1 MWTSWSGQHDALKG
15 KTPQQG
21 SGPDKWTD
29 NGLTKSLSPSLISPT
44 TVYTETSQEENMVYP
59 QKRGEKGRKK
69 ERKKKEQI
77 NQKDFFTSLSHFVTY
92 TPNHRWLNSP
102 RLNTGSHQLK
112 PFVNKH
118 SKFRTLI
125 LTEEKIALVEK
136 QLTNFINVNTIIC
149 EASAAVR
156 TCQKNLFTNHYDRNY
171 WNEETYPTYP
181 EESHVNQTPAFL
193 SPRLVNW
200 GHLTRGAPQVGW
212 PRLQ

>member
-21 SGPDKWTD
+21 SGLDKWTD

-44 TVYTETSQEENMVYP
+44 AVYTDTSQKENMVYP
-59 QKRGEKGRKK
+59 QKR
-69 ERKKKEQI
+69 KKKKI
-77 NQKDFFTSLSHFVTY
+77 LKDFFISLSHFVTY

-112 PFVNKH
+112 PLVNKH
-118 SKFRTLI
+118 SKFRALI

-136 QLTNFINVNTIIC
+136 QLTNFINVNAIIC
-149 EASAAVR
+149 EAWAAVR
-156 TCQKNLFTNHYDRNY
+156 TCQKNLFTNRYDRNY